1 LSANAIIIPEMPPAR
16 GYEGIGKAEVAPRY
30 EDITQDGR
38 VVLTSLMP
46 GVGVAVWRE
55 LLSKMP
61 ALEAFRAQGIL
72 PILRRLVICEGP
84 NAGPFSVHV
93 PFSFEGTWRLA
104 REAGG
109 DRIFVNMWV
118 EAFAPIAHTL
128 GPPPARAAERVLL
141 GRIFAEHVVTR
152 PFGPPEERKVTRID
166 PASGLPAV
174 PEDEHPFLSHEELV
188 PAALRTSLTPADPP
202 TVTFGMMH
210 TDSNQH
216 VNSLVYPRVF
226 EELVVRRHGDAK
238 LLARAIEMRWR
249 KPFFAGDRARVA
261 LTIEGDHAVGTFAP
275 EASSDRASCVIAMT
289 LR

>member
-1 LSANAIIIPEMPPAR
+1 MIAIPPLPPAR
-16 GYEGIGKAEVAPRY
+16 GYEGTGKAEVAPRY

-46 GVGVAVWRE
+46 GVGFAVWRE

-61 ALEAFRAQGIL
+61 ALETFRTQGIL

-84 NAGPFSVHV
+84 GAGPFSVHV

-104 REAGG
+104 RERGG
-109 DRIFVNMWV
+109 DRLFVNMWV
-118 EAFAPIAHTL
+118 DAFAPVAHTL
-128 GPPPARAAERVLL
+128 GPPPERDAERVLL

-152 PFGPPEERKVTRID
+152 PFGPPAERKVTRLD
-166 PASGLPAV
+166 PASGLPEI
-174 PEDEHPFLSHEELV
+174 PEDEHDLLPHEGLV
-188 PAALRTSLTPADPP
+188 PSGTALTPADPP
-202 TVTFGMMH
+202 TFTFGMMH

-216 VNSLVYPRVF
+216 VNSLVYPRVM

-238 LLARAIEMRWR
+238 LLARAVEMRWR

-261 LTIEGDHAVGTFAP
+261 LAIDGAHAFGTFAP
-275 EASSDRASCVIAMT
+275 EASPDRASCVIAMT